1 MASVSD
7 SLAGQRVLV
16 TGGHG
21 FIGARVVRA
30 LAAAGA
36 DPVATLYP
44 GGDPA
49 PDLAGSPLVVDL
61 EDAGGVADAVEG
73 CDLVVHLAAR
83 AGGIQFQLGGALD
96 VFAVNRSITDNL
108 LRAATGSGVRRMFLA
123 SSMVIYR
130 SSPTPVDEDHDLI
143 APSDRPSPYAWSK
156 ITDEVVAA
164 WHEGVETVAGRFGNV
179 YGPGAPF
186 DEDRSTVV
194 HALIDRAA
202 RLDDGAELEVWGD
215 GSAVRSFVFV
225 DDVADAVVRILGT
238 GLPGAVYNVDSGV
251 PVTIGDLAGII
262 VDEVNPALRLRF
274 DPSKP
279 SGPPVRVASIERL
292 RGLGFEPSV
301 DLREGL
307 RRTVEWYRSQS

>member
-1 MASVSD
+1 VSD
-7 SLAGQRVLV
+7 SLAGRRVLV

-21 FIGARVVRA
+21 FIGAHVVRA

-36 DPVATLYP
+36 DPVATLHP

-49 PDLAGSPLVVDL
+49 PGLVGSSLVVDL
-61 EDAGGVADAVEG
+61 EVPGAVADAVEG

-83 AGGIQFQLGGALD
+83 AGGIQFQLEGALD
-96 VFAVNRSITDNL
+96 VFTANRSITDNL
-108 LRAATGSGVRRMFLA
+108 LRAAAGHGVGRMFLA
-123 SSMVIYR
+123 SSLVIYR
-130 SSPTPVDEDHDLI
+130 TSPTPFDEDHELL
-143 APSDRPSPYAWSK
+143 APADRPSPYAWSK

-164 WHEGVETVAGRFGNV
+164 WHEDVETVAGRFGNV

-202 RLDDGAELEVWGD
+202 RLGDGAELEVWGD
-215 GSAVRSFVFV
+215 GTAVRSFVFV
-225 DDVADAVVRILGT
+225 EDVADAVVRILGS
-238 GLPGAVYNVDSGV
+238 GLPGAAYNVDSAEA
-251 PVTIGDLAGII
+251 VTIAELAGIV
-262 VDEVNPALRLRF
+262 VDEVNPTLRLRF

-301 DLREGL
+301 DLAEGL

>member
-1 MASVSD
+1 
-7 SLAGQRVLV
+7 
-16 TGGHG
+16 
-21 FIGARVVRA
+21 
-30 LAAAGA
+30 
-36 DPVATLYP
+36 
-44 GGDPA
+44 
-49 PDLAGSPLVVDL
+49 
-61 EDAGGVADAVEG
+61 
-73 CDLVVHLAAR
+73 
-83 AGGIQFQLGGALD
+83 
-96 VFAVNRSITDNL
+96 
-108 LRAATGSGVRRMFLA
+108 
-123 SSMVIYR
+123 
-130 SSPTPVDEDHDLI
+130 
-143 APSDRPSPYAWSK
+143 
-156 ITDEVVAA
+156 
-164 WHEGVETVAGRFGNV
+164 
-179 YGPGAPF
+179 
-186 DEDRSTVV
+186 
-194 HALIDRAA
+194 
-202 RLDDGAELEVWGD
+202 VWGD